1 MRDFH
6 QKSVNVHDFAMTPD
20 RNVPRSSF
28 RFNHVHKTTIDSG
41 YLIPFYWD
49 LLLPGDTFNLGCSC
63 FCRMATPLVPVM
75 DNLYFDVQYFAV
87 PIRLLW
93 SNFVKFMGEQDNPA
107 DSISY
112 VIPQTVCPAGGYTHN
127 TIFDYLGLPTI
138 GQVGGGAT
146 VSHSNLPLRAY
157 NLIFKHWYRDE
168 NLQNSPTINMGNGPD
183 TYTDFALL
191 RRGKRKDYFTSAL
204 PWAQKGAA
212 VSFPLGTSAPV
223 KGIGVTVGAANA
235 ATVADIIDGAGATI
249 ATGARGWAT
258 SGNTFL
264 LDTLNSAGNAGGTHF
279 PGIYADLSAAT
290 ASTINA
296 LRLAEFTQQF
306 LELDARGGTRYPE
319 LVYSHFKVRS
329 PDARMQI
336 PEFLGSSSS
345 PIVVNAIPQ
354 TSATGLTGGTTPAG
368 NLAAIG
374 TGWSKSG
381 YTYSATEHCVVLG
394 ICSVRAELT
403 YQQGLR
409 RQWSYSTRYD
419 FPWPVFATLGEQ
431 SILNKEIYCDGSA
444 NDALAFGYQERY
456 GEARY
461 FPSLVTGYF
470 KSTDAT
476 PLDMWHFGQ
485 KFTALPTLNTT
496 FIQETPPVQRALA
509 VAAQTGKEFL
519 LDAFFDT
526 RAARPLP
533 MFGVPSL
540 ANRF

>member
-49 LLLPGDTFNLGCSC
+49 LLLPGDTFNLKCTA

-87 PIRLLW
+87 PLRLLW
-93 SNFVKFMGEQDNPA
+93 TNFLKFMGEQDNPA

-112 VIPQTVCPAGGYTHN
+112 VVPQTVCPAGGYTHN

-138 GQVGGGAT
+138 GQVGAAAT
-146 VSHSNLPLRAY
+146 VTHMNLPLRAY
-157 NLIFKHWYRDE
+157 NLIFKQWYRDE
-168 NLQNSPTINMGNGPD
+168 NLQNSPTINTGNGPD
-183 TYTDFALL
+183 AYTDYALL

-204 PWAQKGAA
+204 PWAQKGTA
-212 VSFPLGTSAPV
+212 VSLPLGTSAPIRAEATPDTTYLTV
-223 KGIGVTVGAANA
+223 QDITNTARQMTVGS
-235 ATVADIIDGAGATI
+235 VG
-249 ATGARGWAT
+249 
-258 SGNTFL
+258 SGLYAKSGSPASPNTPL
-264 LDTLNSAGNAGGTHF
+264 
-279 PGIYADLSAAT
+279 YADLSAAT
-290 ASTINA
+290 SATINA

-306 LELDARGGTRYPE
+306 MELDARGGTRYPE
-319 LVYSHFKVRS
+319 LIYSHFKVRS

-336 PEFLGSSSS
+336 PEFLGSTSD

-354 TSATGLTGGTTPAG
+354 TSATGLTGGSTPAG
-368 NLAAIG
+368 NLAAMG
-374 TGWSKSG
+374 TGFSKSG
-381 YTYSATEHCVVLG
+381 YTYSATEHCIVMG

-444 NDALAFGYQERY
+444 NDALTFGYQERY

-461 FPSLVTGYF
+461 FPSLVTGFF
-470 KSTDAT
+470 KSTDAA
-476 PLDMWHFGQ
+476 PLDMWHFAQ

-519 LDAFFDT
+519 LDCFFDT

-533 MFGVPSL
+533 MFGVPNL